1 MARQHINH
9 YDRENFAGEKGYDDS
24 AQRKSFLKMVSS
36 CKILNQFLYEYFSLK
51 NDKKYEFI
59 EDPFGKTKVDMGMVC
74 IGAGNMNSDVLV
86 GLVEVDYYSK
96 WKDTWPSNY
105 KYCNRLVRKEKY
117 YKPHPE
123 LPYINI
129 TFNVYGTD
137 GILTT
142 KEMHEKYPIV
152 DQYISG
158 VCKMDQLRRV
168 SLNDAIKVGNW
179 AKSEP

>member
-1 MARQHINH
+1 MSHHIN
-9 YDRENFAGEKGYDDS
+9 YSDKKNLAGKKGYDDS
-24 AQRKSFLKMVSS
+24 AQRKSFKRMMST

-51 NDKKYEFI
+51 NDDNKRYKLI
-59 EDPFGKTKVDMGMVC
+59 VDPFGKTKVDMGMKE
-74 IGAGNMNSDVLV
+74 ISTGKLV
-86 GLVEVDYYSK
+86 GLIEVDYYK
-96 WKDTWPSNY
+96 IWKDTWPPHY

-117 YKPHPE
+117 YKPYPE

-152 DQYISG
+152 DQWIPEIKKYD
-158 VCKMDQLRRV
+158 KLRRV
-168 SLNDAIKVGNW
+168 SLKDAIKVGNW
-179 AKSEP
+179 AYDAT